1 MMLPVFIATLAA
13 YVDFPAPDLRL
24 IYGLILA
31 VGVIVVII
39 TIFRVITHFREA
51 AQVRRSSWSAYEK
64 IAKVKKLSKIETQII
79 ASIVQRAKI
88 KRPSKVLG
96 SIRLFESVL
105 NQALDQGWITDDEVN
120 LLDKAR
126 VKLVRTARPWDGQN
140 RRQFA
145 RSPCAFEMN
154 VTSVSKE
161 AIDEELKASYD
172 ETDEKFLQ
180 AFSDLLA
187 ESRLEG
193 TRVQNLSAG
202 GVALLA
208 GDKGQ
213 YHKGDYLAFSEDEGG
228 APIDLSQIRGYVLD
242 VEQMEEQRQ
251 LILHVRFLSYDAELR
266 KRVIATVYEEAE
278 RSQGEQR
285 KKKGKK
291 KRPAKTPRDSAA

>member
-31 VGVIVVII
+31 VGVIVVIM

-51 AQVRRSSWSAYEK
+51 AQVRRSSWSAYKK

-266 KRVIATVYEEAE
+266 KQVIATVYEEAE

-285 KKKGKK
+285 KKKCKK